1 MKPVILSLFIAVAL
15 SGAPFDSH
23 PLAHPS
29 TALGVTLSL
38 SKGQGKQ
45 TFTGVVTDEMC
56 PLGTHSHMKM
66 GPTDAEC
73 AKACAMSH
81 DARYVLFDGKSAYFL
96 SDQKTP
102 ERFAAQKVRVVGTLD
117 AKTLTIHVDS
127 IAATK

>member
-1 MKPVILSLFIAVAL
+1 MRPVILSLLVA
-15 SGAPFDSH
+15 
-23 PLAHPS
+23 
-29 TALGVTLSL
+29 VTLSAAP
-38 SKGQGKQ
+38 QKQ

-56 PLGTHSHMKM
+56 PLGTHSHMRM

-102 ERFAAQKVRVVGTLD
+102 EKFAAQKVRVTGTLD
-117 AKTLTIHVDS
+117 AKTLTIKVES
-127 IAATK
+127 MAAAATK

>member
-1 MKPVILSLFIAVAL
+1 MKPVLLSLFVA
-15 SGAPFDSH
+15 
-23 PLAHPS
+23 
-29 TALGVTLSL
+29 VTLSAA
-38 SKGQGKQ
+38 QGKQ
-45 TFTGVVTDEMC
+45 TFTGVITDEMC

-81 DARYVLFDGKSAYFL
+81 DSRYVLFDGKSAYFL

-102 ERFAAQKVRVVGTLD
+102 EKFAAQKVTVVGTLD